1 MTQYGTIITNIG
13 LAQIANAQVTQQ
25 KVGLEHIALGDGNG
39 SYYIPTAN
47 QSALVNEVWRGPVS
61 NVTIDP
67 ANDNRI
73 IIEGLIPTTAGG
85 FTIREIAVFDDQNQ
99 LIAVGQYPEKYKPQL
114 SEGVAEETLIQ
125 FVIETNN
132 VDAVELSIDPT
143 IIIASREY
151 VDEKVATVSAGLVQL
166 EEDFTTH
173 LDNNVKHINY
183 AVASGTNNYIVS
195 ITGIESFVEGLS
207 IKVKFTNGNTAAST
221 LNVNGLGAKD
231 LVKSNGSALANGNIK
246 AGQILHLVYTGI
258 NFQLLGEG
266 GEYGNA
272 VAADV
277 LSGKTIG
284 TEDGVVSGTMPNRG
298 AVNQNLAANG
308 SYTIPE
314 GYHNGSGKVTQSLTT
329 QAAQTITPGTTNKT
343 IAANRYLTGVQTILG
358 DTNLIPANILQGVN
372 IFGVIGSLVKG
383 KKVAGNIFTVEQ
395 AQTLWTSAQYLDYS
409 NREFTTPTS
418 LEITNLG
425 FKPGTIVVVMVGQ
438 GVNANKIGLAVYT
451 GDNNPLLCATF
462 QTDLL
467 EGATPTTNRSVTLK
481 PNTGSSYV
489 TASGFRLPIAQGS
502 MIGTVTWLAVEP

>member
-132 VDAVELSIDPT
+132 ADAVELSIDPT

-173 LDNNVKHINY
+173 LDNKNAHGLNKYYSLELAQIIEEHTDLNDIK
-183 AVASGTNNYIVS
+183 SIGNYISVS
-195 ITGIESFVEGLS
+195 GATTATLSNCPVTTDSGFSLKVERVTGDAVNFIRQTIKSNHQIPSTFKRSMINNVFSSWTKVVTADEENIFTKRTSIVLPNDSSHLILERTGISAARGSIGISSAGLDFRDS
-207 IKVKFTNGNTAAST
+207 TTAPRFIFN
-221 LNVNGLGAKD
+221 LQDEYLQI
-231 LVKSNGSALANGNIK
+231 SNNKICVGTGS
-246 AGQILHLVYTGI
+246 
-258 NFQLLGEG
+258 
-266 GEYGNA
+266 
-272 VAADV
+272 
-277 LSGKTIG
+277 
-284 TEDGVVSGTMPNRG
+284 
-298 AVNQNLAANG
+298 
-308 SYTIPE
+308 PE
-314 GYHNGSGKVTQSLTT
+314 GVIS
-329 QAAQTITPGTTNKT
+329 AA
-343 IAANRYLTGVQTILG
+343 
-358 DTNLIPANILQGVN
+358 
-372 IFGVIGSLVKG
+372 IGSLYLNKNGGVGTTLYVKQSG
-383 KKVAGNIFTVEQ
+383 TGNVGWVE
-395 AQTLWTSAQYLDYS
+395 
-409 NREFTTPTS
+409 
-418 LEITNLG
+418 
-425 FKPGTIVVVMVGQ
+425 K
-438 GVNANKIGLAVYT
+438 
-451 GDNNPLLCATF
+451 
-462 QTDLL
+462 
-467 EGATPTTNRSVTLK
+467 
-481 PNTGSSYV
+481 
-489 TASGFRLPIAQGS
+489 
-502 MIGTVTWLAVEP
+502 